1 MCTATKKVFTIEPG
15 GKDCARFKQA
25 ALPCETAPV
34 RRHHALRL
42 VILIAAL
49 GAGGPGAAQV
59 DGVSGA
65 VESYAQRCSG
75 CHGEEGDGLGPAA
88 ERLNPPPR
96 DFTLGMYK
104 IKSSGF
110 DEYLPND
117 DDLLRMIRDGMPG
130 TAMPGWGDVLSDQ
143 EMADL
148 VRHIKTL
155 AGYAADEK
163 PSQQVEYG
171 TQVPGSADS
180 IRIGRE
186 LFLERDRCSEC
197 HGKDGKGDGLKSLKD
212 DNGERTW
219 PRNLTKP
226 WTFRA
231 SNDPRDIYTRI
242 SAGIAGTQ
250 MPSFADPASDKVLSV
265 GERWHVANY
274 VSSLAKTDNVVR
286 PENTVVKAATLVG
299 RLPDTTDDP
308 AWEQAEPS
316 TFFLVP
322 QMLAKKRLFK
332 PTNDTIS
339 ISALYNE
346 QEIAFLLEWDDRTK
360 SIPGDEN
367 AEKIADGQ
375 IFEDSVAL
383 QLPLDIPPG
392 TEKPYFGMG
401 DPAHAVNI
409 WQWTSGTTDEPE
421 QTSLINAR
429 GIEDIERRDAAG
441 AGVRAT
447 GAYQDGTWRVVIN
460 RALATANPKQDIQ
473 FLEGRFIPLAL
484 AAWDGSNGE
493 TQSRHTMTSWYW
505 LLLKSPAGSRP
516 LIVALIVILAI
527 IGAEFWWMRSASRR
541 RRQ

>member
-1 MCTATKKVFTIEPG
+1 MYSATKKVSAIESG
-15 GKDCARFKQA
+15 GRDRAMFKRDTLLGEA
-25 ALPCETAPV
+25 APV
-34 RRHHALRL
+34 RGHHAPGL
-42 VILIAAL
+42 VMLIATL
-49 GAGGPGAAQV
+49 GASVPSIAQP
-59 DGVSGA
+59 DAVSRT
-65 VESYAQRCSG
+65 VEIYAQRCSG
-75 CHGEEGDGLGPAA
+75 CHGQEGDGLGPAA

-117 DDLLRMIRDGMPG
+117 EDLLRMIRDGMPG
-130 TAMPGWGDVLSDQ
+130 TAMPAWGDVLSDQ

-155 AGYAADEK
+155 AGYEADEK

-171 TQVPGSADS
+171 TQVLGSADS

-250 MPSFADPASDKVLSV
+250 MPSFADPASDKVLSSE
-265 GERWHVANY
+265 ERWHVANY

-286 PENTVVKAATLVG
+286 PDNTVVKAAKLVG
-299 RLPDTTDDP
+299 RLPDSADDP

-339 ISALYNE
+339 VSALYNE
-346 QEIAFLLEWDDRTK
+346 QEIAFLLEWDDRTQ

-383 QLPLDIPPG
+383 QLPLDIPSG

-401 DPAHAVNI
+401 DPTHAVNI

-429 GIEDIERRDAAG
+429 GIKDIERRDAAG
-441 AGVRAT
+441 AGVQAT
-447 GAYQDGTWRVVIN
+447 GTYQDGTWRVVIN
-460 RALATANPKQDIQ
+460 RALATANPRQDIQ